1 MDAVERAIA
10 YLAKCPPSIA
20 GSGGHDACFKAAKAL
35 VVGFDLGDEKSLDLM
50 RSHFNPG
57 CQPPWSEKELRHKV
71 TSAWKHPGDKEVGW
85 LLGDNEEERQASVN
99 NPTDGKRVLRG
110 QNNPTDGKRD
120 LRGQI
125 EKPEP
130 EFQPEV
136 LQRQAA
142 RLGFE
147 VTTEWLANRS
157 PVDPYSYR
165 SPGLFLSSI
174 AHDGEYFVVCTGA
187 LGKGSFLFD
196 RDRWGF
202 SPLKTDWSTQPP
214 TLSRGDGLLGE
225 LPADALG
232 TEGGAWFM
240 CQPVR
245 GEPVDG
251 SWWAQGAVT
260 AWRYMVLEIDVE
272 GFQREWLAFLVAAAL
287 PIEAIYTSG
296 SKSVHALLRVDDPSK
311 EEWDATRD
319 RYKTHL
325 VSHGADPKALTAV
338 RQTRLPGAYR
348 AGRLQKLLYL
358 APRAD
363 VRAIADLPEKRSVR
377 KKWGGSDE
385 ARRYFKL

>member
-1 MDAVERAIA
+1 VDAVERAIA

-35 VVGFDLGDEKSLDLM
+35 VVGFDLGDEKSLELL

-85 LLGDNEEERQASVN
+85 LLGDNETERKRARAASTSTGSGAPAPASLEEK
-99 NPTDGKRVLRG
+99 T
-110 QNNPTDGKRD
+110 
-120 LRGQI
+120 
-125 EKPEP
+125 EP

-174 AHDGEYFVVCTGA
+174 AHDGEFFVVCTGA

-202 SPLKTDWSTQPP
+202 SPLKTDWSTQTP
-214 TLSRGDGLLGE
+214 TSLS
-225 LPADALG
+225 
-232 TEGGAWFM
+232 
-240 CQPVR
+240 
-245 GEPVDG
+245 
-251 SWWAQGAVT
+251 
-260 AWRYMVLEIDVE
+260 
-272 GFQREWLAFLVAAAL
+272 
-287 PIEAIYTSG
+287 
-296 SKSVHALLRVDDPSK
+296 
-311 EEWDATRD
+311 
-319 RYKTHL
+319 
-325 VSHGADPKALTAV
+325 
-338 RQTRLPGAYR
+338 
-348 AGRLQKLLYL
+348 
-358 APRAD
+358 
-363 VRAIADLPEKRSVR
+363 
-377 KKWGGSDE
+377 
-385 ARRYFKL
+385 

>member
-1 MDAVERAIA
+1 VDAVERAIA

-35 VVGFDLGDEKSLDLM
+35 VVGFDLGDEKSLELL

-85 LLGDNEEERQASVN
+85 LLGGSEEERQAAVN

-142 RLGFE
+142 RLGFQ
-147 VTTEWLANRS
+147 VTTEWLGNRS
-157 PVDPYSYR
+157 PVDPFSYR
-165 SPGLFLSSI
+165 TPQMFLSAI
-174 AHDGEYFVVCTGA
+174 AHDKDCFVICCNE
-187 LGKGSFLFD
+187 LGKGDFLLD
-196 RDRWGF
+196 LDLWGF
-202 SPLKTDWSTQPP
+202 VPLQADWSTNPP
-214 TLSRGDGLLGE
+214 TLSRGEGLLGA
-225 LPADALG
+225 LPESKLR
-232 TEGGAWFM
+232 TEGGSWFM
-240 CQPVR
+240 AQPVK

>member
-35 VVGFDLGDEKSLDLM
+35 VVGFDLGVEKSLDLL

-85 LLGDNEEERQASVN
+85 LLGDNETERKRARAASTSTGSGAPAPASLEEK
-99 NPTDGKRVLRG
+99 T
-110 QNNPTDGKRD
+110 
-120 LRGQI
+120 
-125 EKPEP
+125 EP

-136 LQRQAA
+136 LHRQAA

-165 SPGLFLSSI
+165 APGLFLSAI
-174 AHDGEYFVVCTGA
+174 AHDGEYFVICCGE

-196 RDRWGF
+196 RDQWAF
-202 SPLKTDWSTQPP
+202 SPLQTDWSTQPP

-245 GEPVDG
+245 GEPADG
-251 SWWAQGAVT
+251 SWWARGAVT

-272 GFQREWLAFLVAAAL
+272 GFHREWMAFLVAAAL

-296 SKSVHALLRVDDPSK
+296 GRSVHALLRLDDASK
-311 EEWDATRD
+311 DEWDATRD
-319 RYKTHL
+319 RYKRHL

-338 RQTRLPGAYR
+338 RMTRLPGCYR

-358 APRAD
+358 APRSD

-377 KKWGGSDE
+377 AKWGRSDD
-385 ARRYFKL
+385 ARRFFKL